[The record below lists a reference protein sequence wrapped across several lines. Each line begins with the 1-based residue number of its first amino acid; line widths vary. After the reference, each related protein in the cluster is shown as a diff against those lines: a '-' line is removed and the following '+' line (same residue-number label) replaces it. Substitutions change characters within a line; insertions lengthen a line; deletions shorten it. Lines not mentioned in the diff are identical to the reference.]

1 MGGVNYVTDVHEL
14 APVFRLH
21 SSKRSLLCKEKVM
34 LSLSYNRIKHVSK
47 KGESVK
53 SLSPVRLFVT
63 PWTVARQAPLSV
75 QFSRQEYWSGPP
87 FLSPRDIPN
96 PGIKPGSPALQAD
109 PLLSNVPEKPQTC
122 LVFQK
127 QSAWGFLASTIK
139 FISPKGGE
147 FFFFL
152 SNSQQFKNQSRSRF
166 RVLLLPK

>member
-1 MGGVNYVTDVHEL
+1 M
-14 APVFRLH
+14 
-21 SSKRSLLCKEKVM
+21 
-34 LSLSYNRIKHVSK
+34 
-47 KGESVK
+47 
-53 SLSPVRLFVT
+53 T

-109 PLLSNVPEKPQTC
+109 PLLSNVPEKTQTC

-147 FFFFL
+147 FFFFERFPTIQE
-152 SNSQQFKNQSRSRF
+152 SVKIQVQSAA
-166 RVLLLPK
+166 VAKVINDLY